1 MSQPVPAGQAIQTQG
16 LTKKFGSIHALGDL
30 DLSVADSE
38 SVALFGPNGAGKTTL
53 IRILSLG
60 LKATEGSIRIA
71 GLDPRKD
78 DLSIRGQIG
87 VISHHS
93 FLYDDLSARENLE
106 FFARMY
112 GVPDPAA
119 RAGELLESVG
129 LTLRAD
135 DPVRTFSRGMQQRV
149 SLVRALVHDPAIL
162 FLDEPFTG
170 LDPRAAIVLRGT
182 LERLRRE
189 RRTLLMVTHNL
200 GQGLELSDRW
210 LILARGQI
218 VGQGRSAETDRA
230 DFESLYFER
239 VSAAA

>member
-1 MSQPVPAGQAIQTQG
+1 M
-16 LTKKFGSIHALGDL
+16 H
-30 DLSVADSE
+30 
-38 SVALFGPNGAGKTTL
+38 
-53 IRILSLG
+53 
-60 LKATEGSIRIA
+60 
-71 GLDPRKD
+71 
-78 DLSIRGQIG
+78 
-87 VISHHS
+87 
-93 FLYDDLSARENLE
+93 
-106 FFARMY
+106 

-119 RAGELLESVG
+119 RAGDLLESVG

-149 SLVRALVHDPAIL
+149 SLARALVHDPAIL

-170 LDPRAAIVLRGT
+170 LDPQAAIVLRRT

-230 DFESLYFER
+230 GFESLYFER

>member
-1 MSQPVPAGQAIQTQG
+1 MNEAAPPGQSIHTRG
-16 LTKKFGSIHALGDL
+16 LTKKFGTIHALSGL
-30 DLSVADSE
+30 DLSLAESE

-60 LKATEGSIRIA
+60 LKATTGTISIG

-78 DLSIRGQIG
+78 DLRIRGQIG

-106 FFARMY
+106 FFAKMY
-112 GVPDPAA
+112 GVEDAA
-119 RAGELLESVG
+119 DRAGELLESVG

-170 LDPRAAIVLRGT
+170 LDPQAAIVLRRT
-182 LERLRRE
+182 LERLRQE

-200 GQGLELSDRW
+200 SQGLELSDRW
-210 LILARGQI
+210 LILTRGKI
-218 VGQGRSAETDRA
+218 VDEGRSAETDRA
-230 DFESLYFER
+230 EFESLYFER